1 MRTPTP
7 RDPDAREPL
16 VILADCASGVHAVE
30 LLADGCEQI
39 DVRPG
44 ATMPSRERDRSLAPS
59 WARSML
65 IDIDVSGSTI
75 VLLLERRPPVL
86 ASYDGG
92 GSWRERA
99 GGVPIGVSIALGDN
113 PDRIVVAT
121 DTRLYVSLDGG
132 QFWHSLE
139 TELAEITDVCWE

>member
-1 MRTPTP
+1 M
-7 RDPDAREPL
+7 
-16 VILADCASGVHAVE
+16 ILADCASGVHAVE
-30 LLADGCEQI
+30 LLADGSEQI
-39 DVRPG
+39 DGRPG
-44 ATMPSRERDRSLAPS
+44 ATVPQRERDRSIAPS

-65 IDIDVSGSTI
+65 VDIDVSGSTI

-92 GSWRERA
+92 GIWRERA
-99 GGVPIGVSIALGDN
+99 GGVPSGVAIALDDN
-113 PDRIVVAT
+113 PDRIVMAT

-139 TELAEITDVCWE
+139 TELDGITDVCWE